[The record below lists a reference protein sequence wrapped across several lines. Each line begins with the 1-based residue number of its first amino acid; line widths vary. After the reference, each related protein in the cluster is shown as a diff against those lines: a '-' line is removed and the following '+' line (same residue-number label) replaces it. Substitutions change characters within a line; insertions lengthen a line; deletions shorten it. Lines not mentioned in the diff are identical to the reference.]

1 MAGFMPAISLVDAV
15 RPFSE
20 VTGTRPVTTV
30 DMLAGMATHGIEPLT
45 FAMTTSLDI
54 ITDAA

>member
-20 VTGTRPVTTV
+20 VTGTRRVTTV
-30 DMLAGMATHGIEPLT
+30 DMLAGMTTHGFT
-45 FAMTTSLDI
+45 FVVTTSLDI